1 MAVVRFLAP
10 DTDPFV
16 ASVLA
21 HADEFTERT
30 GLTLEPTILASDEFF
45 ANAIHTRL
53 VRPGEVDVFMSGPV
67 LLWQHVGAGHVASLD
82 DHVAGA
88 SADWAVD
95 DFFPALL
102 DANRWSGR
110 FGDPLG
116 SGPLREIP
124 VNCESYNLAYLPAAL
139 ERAGVDVPTT
149 WDAYFDAAATLVG
162 AGGVRGWGQR
172 GIDVWHT
179 MYTGY
184 ATQVWSCG
192 GTDFDETGR
201 SAIAS
206 GACVDATRAFIDAL
220 RASGPSDWLHQR
232 WYELA
237 LGFAAGE
244 YGLLVD
250 SDHYAPIFEGDDSAM
265 AGRIGYAMPPSG
277 PAGCRPNLWTWSLAM
292 NANSSDP
299 AAAWA
304 FIEWASGP
312 DFLLRSALEG
322 NLNPTRRSTWD
333 APAFR
338 DRVAGWGDYAA
349 VSRELLERHA
359 HVLVTPH
366 PDYLT
371 LATRWVQAL
380 REAYAGADVHDALA
394 RAAADIDR
402 ATGRA

>member
-10 DTDPFV
+10 DTDLFV

-21 HADEFTERT
+21 HAGEFTERT
-30 GLTLEPTILASDEFF
+30 GLTLEPTILASDDFF
-45 ANAIHTRL
+45 ANAVRDRL
-53 VRPGEVDVFMSGPV
+53 VRPGEVDVFTSGPV
-67 LLWQHVGAGHVASLD
+67 LLWQHVGAGLVASLD

-88 SADWAVD
+88 SAAWDVD

-102 DANRWSGR
+102 DANRWTGR

-116 SGPLREIP
+116 QGPLREIP
-124 VNCESYNLAYLPAAL
+124 VNCESYNLAHLPDAL
-139 ERAGVDVPTT
+139 TGAGVEVPVT
-149 WDAYFDAAATLVG
+149 WDAYFDAAAAL
-162 AGGVRGWGQR
+162 ASRGGVRGWGQR

-201 SAIAS
+201 SAIGSA
-206 GACVDATRAFIDAL
+206 AVVDATRAFVAAL
-220 RASGPSDWLHQR
+220 RASGPDDWPHQR

-237 LGFAAGE
+237 LGFAAGD

-250 SDHYAPIFEGDDSAM
+250 SDHYAPIFEGSGSAM

-277 PAGCRPNLWTWSLAM
+277 PAGRRPNLWTWSLAM
-292 NANSSDP
+292 NANASDP

-338 DRVAGWGDYAA
+338 QLVAGWGDYAA
-349 VSRELLERHA
+349 VSRRLLEDHA
-359 HVLVTPH
+359 RVLVTPH
-366 PDYLT
+366 PEYLT
-371 LATRWVQAL
+371 LATRWVAAL
-380 REAYAGADVHDALA
+380 REAYAGADVRDALT

-402 ATGRA
+402 ITGRA